1 MMTQPAAA
9 GASLSDVNDDDDDDS
24 VTRLTVVFNA
34 LEHVHDGLDTVE
46 QF

>member
-1 MMTQPAAA
+1 
-9 GASLSDVNDDDDDDS
+9 LSDVNDDDDS